1 MLNQP
6 SNISPDEING
16 SGTVDLTQ
24 GVTISWQV
32 SGGSPLYAYRIVFY
46 QNNAASTQV
55 MATAKTTLVTPF
67 WGVNY
72 KGETQFF
79 SVTIPA
85 ASFANAGMTNGNEY
99 KYLITQ
105 WYGSGSSDY
114 IAQTTASLIECRDAP
129 TLSINS
135 IPSPLESRS
144 YSITASYSQ
153 AQGDAVQYVRWQ
165 IATQDNQSEPFLDTG
180 RIRGTGELRV
190 DYDGFFT
197 GTTYSVRCT
206 VETAMGVTVSTDWV
220 DFAVSYTVGE
230 PEGQVQACQLL
241 DDSAVFVHWDQMAV
255 AEGYSVYRRDSQE
268 SVLRKIA
275 DVDATT
281 GQLRDYSIRSGHSYT
296 YYIFPIGTLVYLTE
310 PMVSAE
316 VSVQLWMWS
325 ILEASVDA
333 NGVYHLVRDYLFR
346 MGEGGVNEGQFSNNN
361 VPQLLKNFTRYPTRQ
376 PETSNYLSGNVSG
389 YIGSIDWSQGG
400 YVDTVRQ
407 SERIFNLS
415 TTTNALFLLDPKGHF
430 LRIHTS
436 DAISLTIRNR
446 TRTMP
451 QTMTVGWAEVG
462 STDGVSLIAAQ
473 GGQYY
478 PTDTVAATTLRI
490 DPQSGSLLWT
500 RPASYQN
507 GSLLALDQ
515 ETGTL
520 TQDANGSFTPA
531 EMTFTQ
537 ETGLVTATIAEG
549 GDD

>member
-24 GVTISWQV
+24 GVTISWHV
-32 SGGSPLYAYRIVFY
+32 SGDSPLYAYRIVFY
-46 QNNAASTQV
+46 QNNAASTQIA
-55 MATAKTTLVTPF
+55 ATNKVTLANPF

-72 KGETQFF
+72 KGETQFY
-79 SVTIPA
+79 SVTLDA
-85 ASFANAGMTNGNEY
+85 AFFSAAGMTNGNEY
-99 KYLITQ
+99 KFLITQ
-105 WYGSGSSDY
+105 WYGPGASDY
-114 IAQTTASLIECRDAP
+114 IAQTTASLIECRAAP

-135 IPSPLESRS
+135 IPNPLESRS

-165 IATQDNQSEPFLDTG
+165 IATADNRAEPFLDTG

-197 GTTYSVRCT
+197 GTAYSVICT
-206 VETAMGVTVSTDWV
+206 VETVMGVTVSTDWV

-310 PMVSAE
+310 PMVSDE

-325 ILEASVDA
+325 ILEASVDES
-333 NGVYHLVRDYLFR
+333 GVYHLVRDYLFR
-346 MGEGGVNEGQFSNNN
+346 MGEGGVKEGQFSNNN
-361 VPQLLKNFTRYPTRQ
+361 APQLLKNFTRYPTRQ

-436 DAISLTIRNR
+436 DAISLSIRNR
-446 TRTMP
+446 TKTMP

-490 DPQSGSLLWT
+490 DPPTGALLWT
-500 RPASYQN
+500 TPASYRN
-507 GSLLALDQ
+507 GSQLILDQ
-515 ETGTL
+515 ESGTL
-520 TQDANGSFTPA
+520 IQDASGSFTPA

-537 ETGLVTATIAEG
+537 ENGLVTATIAEG